1 MFQFL
6 KTMPLTAKLAA
17 IIVAVNLCGI
27 SAFATYTWM
36 YETKA
41 LIDGAKAN
49 WSKDAEQFA
58 SLAAGGVKWGKAN
71 AVREAYSLYRDDPS
85 LDLVQFAAFNAEPSA
100 VDTWTRDGISGLP
113 APADLA
119 KSLSAKP
126 EKTTID
132 DSGISAGVVTIIA
145 PLPLDKSGKATGYVV
160 TNWSVEKIAAE
171 VRQKVLISL
180 LTQFMITAMA
190 VVAFLLAMRSL
201 VGRPIRIIS
210 ERISALQKGDLAS
223 PVTYRENGDEIGFL
237 ARALEV
243 FRNEA
248 IAKVEREQAAAEQSA
263 SFDVER
269 ARNAS
274 LTEEANNAQRLVMN
288 ALANELEKL
297 AAGDF
302 SIHMADLGPE
312 FDKLRQD
319 FNRMVEAVAAALTE
333 IKTASVAVEG
343 GSSEIAFSADQLA
356 KRTEQQAAALEQ
368 TAAALDEVTTTVR
381 ASSQRAENAGKLV
394 EETKR
399 SAHVSATVVRD
410 AIGAMDRIQT
420 SSSQIGRIIGVIDEI
435 AFQTNLLALNAGVEA
450 ARAGEA
456 GKGFAV
462 VAQEV
467 RELAQRSANAA
478 KEIKNLINVSGQE
491 VAAGVGLVNETGD
504 ALLKIEEQI
513 NRISDSIASI
523 VQSYREQ
530 ATGLQE
536 INGAINQMDQATQ
549 QNAAMVEE
557 TNAACQELLTQG
569 RLLQDS
575 AGRFTVGTSAAS
587 PPKTAQPSI
596 RQSRPE
602 LRAPEPR
609 AFVQRHAGNAAVAA
623 APGAWEE
630 F

>member
-36 YETKA
+36 YETRA

-85 LDLVQFAAFNAEPSA
+85 LDLVQFAAFNAEPAA
-100 VDTWTRDGISGLP
+100 VDTWARDGVDGLP

-132 DSGISAGVVTIIA
+132 DGRISAGVVTIIA

-160 TNWSVEKIAAE
+160 TNWSVEKIASE

-180 LTQFMITAMA
+180 LTQSAITAMA

-201 VGRPIRIIS
+201 VGRPIRVIS
-210 ERISALQKGDLAS
+210 ERISALQKGDLVS

-243 FRNEA
+243 FRHEA

-263 SFDVER
+263 SLDAER
-269 ARNAS
+269 ARNAL
-274 LTEEANNAQRLVMN
+274 LTEDASNTQRLVMN
-288 ALANELEKL
+288 ALANALEGL

-302 SIHMADLGPE
+302 SIHLADVGPE

-319 FNRMVEAVAAALTE
+319 FNNMVDAVAAALTE
-333 IKTASVAVEG
+333 IKTASVAVET
-343 GSSEIAFSADQLA
+343 GSSELANSADQLA
-356 KRTEQQAAALEQ
+356 RRTEQQAAALEQ

-381 ASSQRAENAGKLV
+381 TSSQRAENAGQLV

-536 INGAINQMDQATQ
+536 INSAINQMDQTTQ

-557 TNAACQELLTQG
+557 TNAACHELLSQG

-575 AGRFTVGTSAAS
+575 AGRFVVGGSTASQPKPVQAA
-587 PPKTAQPSI
+587 
-596 RQSRPE
+596 RQAR
-602 LRAPEPR
+602 PEPR
-609 AFVQRHAGNAAVAA
+609 AFTQRHAGNAAVAA

>member
-36 YETKA
+36 YETRA

-85 LDLVQFAAFNAEPSA
+85 LDLVQFAAFNAEPAA
-100 VDTWTRDGISGLP
+100 VDTWARDGVSGLP

-119 KSLSAKP
+119 KSLTAKP

-132 DSGISAGVVTIIA
+132 DGRISAGVVTIIA
-145 PLPLDKSGKATGYVV
+145 PLPLDKSGKATGYIV
-160 TNWSVEKIAAE
+160 TNWSVEKIASE

-180 LTQFMITAMA
+180 LTQSAITAMA

-201 VGRPIRIIS
+201 VGRPIRVIS
-210 ERISALQKGDLAS
+210 ERISALQKGDLVS

-243 FRNEA
+243 FRHEA

-263 SFDVER
+263 SLDAER
-269 ARNAS
+269 ARNAL
-274 LTEEANNAQRLVMN
+274 LTEEASNTQRLVMN
-288 ALANELEKL
+288 ALANALEGL

-302 SIHMADLGPE
+302 SIHLADVGPE
-312 FDKLRQD
+312 FDKLRHD
-319 FNRMVEAVAAALTE
+319 FNNMVDAVAAALTE
-333 IKTASVAVEG
+333 IKTASVAVET
-343 GSSEIAFSADQLA
+343 GSSELATSADQLA
-356 KRTEQQAAALEQ
+356 RRTEQQAAALEQ

-381 ASSQRAENAGKLV
+381 TSSQRAENAGQLV

-491 VAAGVGLVNETGD
+491 VAAGVGLVNQTGD

-536 INGAINQMDQATQ
+536 INGAINQMDQTTQ

-557 TNAACQELLTQG
+557 TNAACHELLSQG
-569 RLLQDS
+569 RLLQGS
-575 AGRFTVGTSAAS
+575 AGRFIVGASTASQPKPVQAA
-587 PPKTAQPSI
+587 
-596 RQSRPE
+596 RQAR
-602 LRAPEPR
+602 PEPR
-609 AFVQRHAGNAAVAA
+609 AFAQRHAGNAAVAA

>member
-36 YETKA
+36 YETRA

-85 LDLVQFAAFNAEPSA
+85 LDLVQFAAFNAEPAA
-100 VDTWTRDGISGLP
+100 VDTWARDGVSGLP
-113 APADLA
+113 APTDLA

-132 DSGISAGVVTIIA
+132 DGRISAGVVTIIA

-160 TNWSVEKIAAE
+160 TNWSVEKIASE

-180 LTQFMITAMA
+180 LTQSAITAIA

-201 VGRPIRIIS
+201 VGRPIRILS

-243 FRNEA
+243 FRHEA

-263 SFDVER
+263 SLDAER
-269 ARNAS
+269 ARNV
-274 LTEEANNAQRLVMN
+274 LFTEEASNTQRLVMTS
-288 ALANELEKL
+288 LANALEKL

-302 SIHMADLGPE
+302 SIQLADLGPE

-319 FNRMVEAVAAALTE
+319 FNNMVDAVAAALTE
-333 IKTASVAVEG
+333 IKTASVAVET
-343 GSSEIAFSADQLA
+343 GSSELANSADQLA
-356 KRTEQQAAALEQ
+356 RRTEQQAAALEQ

-381 ASSQRAENAGKLV
+381 TSSQRAENAGQLV

-536 INGAINQMDQATQ
+536 INSAINQMDQTTQ

-557 TNAACQELLTQG
+557 TNAACHELLSQG

-575 AGRFTVGTSAAS
+575 AGRFVVGGSTASQPKPVQAA
-587 PPKTAQPSI
+587 
-596 RQSRPE
+596 RQAR
-602 LRAPEPR
+602 PEPR
-609 AFVQRHAGNAAVAA
+609 AVMQRHAGNAAVAA

>member
-36 YETKA
+36 YETRA

-85 LDLVQFAAFNAEPSA
+85 LDLVQFAAFNAEPAA
-100 VDTWTRDGISGLP
+100 VDTWARDGVSGLP

-132 DSGISAGVVTIIA
+132 DGRISAGVVTIIA
-145 PLPLDKSGKATGYVV
+145 PLPLDKSGKATGYIV
-160 TNWSVEKIAAE
+160 TNWSVEKIASE

-180 LTQFMITAMA
+180 LTQSAITAMA

-201 VGRPIRIIS
+201 VGRPIRVIS
-210 ERISALQKGDLAS
+210 ERISALQKGDLVS

-243 FRNEA
+243 FRHEA
-248 IAKVEREQAAAEQSA
+248 IAKVEREQATAEQSA
-263 SFDVER
+263 SLDAER
-269 ARNAS
+269 ARNAL
-274 LTEEANNAQRLVMN
+274 LTEEASNTQRLVMN
-288 ALANELEKL
+288 ALANALEGL

-302 SIHMADLGPE
+302 SIHLADVGPE

-319 FNRMVEAVAAALTE
+319 FNNMVDAVAAALTE
-333 IKTASVAVEG
+333 IKTASVAVET
-343 GSSEIAFSADQLA
+343 GSSELATSADQLA
-356 KRTEQQAAALEQ
+356 RRTEQQAAALEQ

-381 ASSQRAENAGKLV
+381 TSSQRAENAGQLV

-536 INGAINQMDQATQ
+536 INSAINQMDQTTQ

-557 TNAACQELLTQG
+557 TNAACHELLSQG

-575 AGRFTVGTSAAS
+575 AGRFVVGAS
-587 PPKTAQPSI
+587 TASQPKPVQAT
-596 RQSRPE
+596 RQAR
-602 LRAPEPR
+602 PEPR
-609 AFVQRHAGNAAVAA
+609 AFAQRHAGSAAVAA

>member
-27 SAFATYTWM
+27 SALATYTWM
-36 YETKA
+36 YETRA

-49 WSKDAEQFA
+49 WSKDVEQFA

-85 LDLVQFAAFNAEPSA
+85 LDLVQFAAFNAEPTA
-100 VDTWTRDGISGLP
+100 VDSWSRDGMAGLTT
-113 APADLA
+113 PADLA
-119 KSLSAKP
+119 KRLSAKP
-126 EKTTID
+126 DKTTVD
-132 DSGISAGVVTIIA
+132 DGGISPGLVTIIA
-145 PLPLDKSGKATGYVV
+145 PLPVDKSGKATGYIV
-160 TNWSVEKIAAE
+160 TNWSVEKIASE
-171 VRQKVLISL
+171 VRQKVLVSL
-180 LTQFMITAMA
+180 LTQSVITALA
-190 VVAFLLAMRSL
+190 VIAFLLAMRSL
-201 VGRPIRIIS
+201 VGRPLRILS
-210 ERISALQKGDLAS
+210 ERIGALQKGDLTS
-223 PVTYRENGDEIGFL
+223 PVTYKENGDEIGFL

-243 FRNEA
+243 FRHEA

-263 SFDVER
+263 AFDAER
-269 ARNAS
+269 AHNAL
-274 LTEEANNAQRLVMN
+274 LTEEANSRQRQVMIS
-288 ALANELEKL
+288 LANSLEKL

-302 SIHMADLGPE
+302 SIQLADLGPE

-319 FNRMVEAVAAALTE
+319 FNNMVQAVAAALTE
-333 IKTASVAVEG
+333 IKIASVAVEG
-343 GSSEIAFSADQLA
+343 GSSELASSADELA

-368 TAAALDEVTTTVR
+368 TAAALDEVTTTVKS
-381 ASSQRAENAGKLV
+381 SSQRAEKTGELV

-399 SAHVSATVVRD
+399 SAQVSATVVRD

-478 KEIKNLINVSGQE
+478 KEIKHLINVSGQE

-530 ATGLQE
+530 ATGLHE
-536 INGAINQMDQATQ
+536 INGAINQMDHATQ

-557 TNAACQELLTQG
+557 TNAACQELLSQG
-569 RLLQDS
+569 RQLQDS
-575 AGRFTVGTSAAS
+575 AGRFVVAAS
-587 PPKTAQPSI
+587 SASQVKPAAHST
-596 RQSRPE
+596 RHSRS
-602 LRAPEPR
+602 EPR
-609 AFVQRHAGNAAVAA
+609 AVAPRHAGNAAVAA
-623 APGAWEE
+623 SPGAWEE

>member
-36 YETKA
+36 YETRA

-85 LDLVQFAAFNAEPSA
+85 LDLVQFAAFNAEPAA
-100 VDTWTRDGISGLP
+100 VDTWARDGVSGLP

-132 DSGISAGVVTIIA
+132 DGRISAGVVTIIA
-145 PLPLDKSGKATGYVV
+145 PLPLDKSGKATGYIV
-160 TNWSVEKIAAE
+160 TNWSVEKIASE

-180 LTQFMITAMA
+180 LTQSAITAMA

-201 VGRPIRIIS
+201 VGRPIRVIS
-210 ERISALQKGDLAS
+210 ERISALQKGDLVS

-243 FRNEA
+243 FRHEA

-263 SFDVER
+263 SLDAER
-269 ARNAS
+269 ARNAL
-274 LTEEANNAQRLVMN
+274 LTEEASNTQRLVMN
-288 ALANELEKL
+288 ALANALEGL

-302 SIHMADLGPE
+302 SIHLADVGPE

-319 FNRMVEAVAAALTE
+319 FNNMVDAVAAALTE
-333 IKTASVAVEG
+333 IKTASVAVET
-343 GSSEIAFSADQLA
+343 GSSELATSADQLA
-356 KRTEQQAAALEQ
+356 RRTEQQAAALEQ

-381 ASSQRAENAGKLV
+381 TSSQRAENAGQLV

-536 INGAINQMDQATQ
+536 INSAINQMDQTTQ

-557 TNAACQELLTQG
+557 TNAACHELLSQG

-575 AGRFTVGTSAAS
+575 AGRFVVGASTASQPKPVQAA
-587 PPKTAQPSI
+587 
-596 RQSRPE
+596 RQAR
-602 LRAPEPR
+602 PEPR
-609 AFVQRHAGNAAVAA
+609 AFAQRHAGNAAVAA

>member
-27 SAFATYTWM
+27 SAFAAYTWM
-36 YETKA
+36 YETRA
-41 LIDGAKAN
+41 LVDGAKAN
-49 WSKDAEQFA
+49 WAKDAEQFA

-85 LDLVQFAAFNAEPSA
+85 LDLVQFAAFNADLAA

-113 APADLA
+113 SADDL
-119 KSLSAKP
+119 KKRLGAKP

-132 DSGISAGVVTIIA
+132 DGVSTGVVTIIA
-145 PLPLDKSGKATGYVV
+145 PLPLDKSGKATGYVL
-160 TNWSVEKIAAE
+160 TNWSVEKIASE
-171 VRQKVLISL
+171 VRQKVVISL
-180 LTQFMITAMA
+180 LTQSAITALA

-201 VGRPIRIIS
+201 VGRPLRILS
-210 ERISALQKGDLAS
+210 GRISALQKGDLAS

-243 FRNEA
+243 FREEA
-248 IAKVEREQAAAEQSA
+248 IAKIEREQAAAEQSA
-263 SFDVER
+263 SLDAER

-274 LTEEANNAQRLVMN
+274 LTEEASNTQRLVMN
-288 ALANELEKL
+288 TLANALERL

-302 SIHMADLGPE
+302 SISLADLGPE

-333 IKTASVAVEG
+333 IKTASVAVES
-343 GSSEIAFSADQLA
+343 GSSELASSADQLA
-356 KRTEQQAAALEQ
+356 RRTEQQAAALEQ

-381 ASSQRAENAGKLV
+381 TSSQRAENAGQLV

-467 RELAQRSANAA
+467 RELAQRSATAA

-491 VAAGVGLVNETGD
+491 VAAGVGLVNQTGD
-504 ALLKIEEQI
+504 ALLKIEEQV

-569 RLLQDS
+569 RLLQNS
-575 AGRFTVGTSAAS
+575 AAGFTVGASAAS
-587 PPKTAQPSI
+587 EPKPAQPV
-596 RQSRPE
+596 RQ
-602 LRAPEPR
+602 PR
-609 AFVQRHAGNAAVAA
+609 QEQRVVAQRHAASAAVAA
-623 APGAWEE
+623 SPGAWEE

>member
-1 MFQFL
+1 MFHFL

-36 YETKA
+36 YETRA

-85 LDLVQFAAFNAEPSA
+85 LDLVQFAAFNSEPAA
-100 VDTWTRDGISGLP
+100 VDTWTRDGINGLP
-113 APADLA
+113 APADLV
-119 KSLSAKP
+119 KSLGAKP

-145 PLPLDKSGKATGYVV
+145 PLPLDKSGKATGYIV

-171 VRQKVLISL
+171 VRQKVLVSL
-180 LTQFMITAMA
+180 FTQSLITALA

-201 VGRPIRIIS
+201 VGRPIRILS
-210 ERISALQKGDLAS
+210 ERISALQKGDLVS
-223 PVTYRENGDEIGFL
+223 PVTYKENGDEIGFL

-243 FRNEA
+243 FRHEA
-248 IAKVEREQAAAEQSA
+248 ISKVEREQAAAEQSA
-263 SFDVER
+263 SLDAER
-269 ARNAS
+269 ARNT
-274 LTEEANNAQRLVMN
+274 LFTEEASKTQRLVMT
-288 ALANELEKL
+288 ALATSLEKL

-302 SIHMADLGPE
+302 SIHLADLGPE
-312 FDKLRQD
+312 FDKLRRD
-319 FNRMVEAVAAALTE
+319 FNNMVEAVAAALTE
-333 IKTASVAVEG
+333 IKMASVAVEG
-343 GSSEIAFSADQLA
+343 GSSELASSADQLA
-356 KRTEQQAAALEQ
+356 RRTEQQAAALEQ

-381 ASSQRAENAGKLV
+381 TSSQRAENAGKLV

-557 TNAACQELLTQG
+557 TNAACQELLQQG

-575 AGRFTVGTSAAS
+575 AGRFVVGASAAS
-587 PPKTAQPSI
+587 QPRPVQVA

-602 LRAPEPR
+602 PRAP
-609 AFVQRHAGNAAVAA
+609 VQRHAGNAAIAA

>member
-36 YETKA
+36 YETRA

-85 LDLVQFAAFNAEPSA
+85 LDLVQFAAFNAEPAA
-100 VDTWTRDGISGLP
+100 VDTWARDGVSGLP

-132 DSGISAGVVTIIA
+132 DGRISAGVVTIIA
-145 PLPLDKSGKATGYVV
+145 PLPLDKSGKATGYIV
-160 TNWSVEKIAAE
+160 TNWSVEKIASE

-180 LTQFMITAMA
+180 LTQSAITAMA

-201 VGRPIRIIS
+201 VGRPIRVIS
-210 ERISALQKGDLAS
+210 ERISALQKGDLVS

-243 FRNEA
+243 FRHEA

-263 SFDVER
+263 SLDAER
-269 ARNAS
+269 ARNAL
-274 LTEEANNAQRLVMN
+274 LTEEASNTQRLVMN
-288 ALANELEKL
+288 ALANALEGL

-302 SIHMADLGPE
+302 SIHLADVGPE

-319 FNRMVEAVAAALTE
+319 FNNMVDAVAAALTE
-333 IKTASVAVEG
+333 IKTASVAVET
-343 GSSEIAFSADQLA
+343 GSSELATSADQLA
-356 KRTEQQAAALEQ
+356 RRTEQQAAALEE

-381 ASSQRAENAGKLV
+381 TSSQRAENAGQLV

-491 VAAGVGLVNETGD
+491 VAAGVGLVNQTGD

-536 INGAINQMDQATQ
+536 INSAINQMDQTTQ

-557 TNAACQELLTQG
+557 TNAACHELLSQG

-575 AGRFTVGTSAAS
+575 AGRFVVGASTASQPKPVQAA
-587 PPKTAQPSI
+587 
-596 RQSRPE
+596 RQAR
-602 LRAPEPR
+602 PEPR
-609 AFVQRHAGNAAVAA
+609 AFAQRHAGNAAVAA

>member
-36 YETKA
+36 YETRA

-85 LDLVQFAAFNAEPSA
+85 LDLVQFAAFNAEPAA
-100 VDTWTRDGISGLP
+100 VDTWARDGVSGLP

-119 KSLSAKP
+119 KSLTAKP

-132 DSGISAGVVTIIA
+132 DGRISAGVVTIIA
-145 PLPLDKSGKATGYVV
+145 PLPLDKSGKATGYIV
-160 TNWSVEKIAAE
+160 TNWSVEKIASE

-180 LTQFMITAMA
+180 LTQSAITAMA

-201 VGRPIRIIS
+201 VGRPIRVIS
-210 ERISALQKGDLAS
+210 ERISALQKGDLVS

-243 FRNEA
+243 FRHEA

-263 SFDVER
+263 SLDAER
-269 ARNAS
+269 ARNAL
-274 LTEEANNAQRLVMN
+274 LTEEASNTQRLVMN
-288 ALANELEKL
+288 ALANALEGL

-302 SIHMADLGPE
+302 SIHLADVGPE

-319 FNRMVEAVAAALTE
+319 FNNMVDAVAAALTE
-333 IKTASVAVEG
+333 IKTASVAVET
-343 GSSEIAFSADQLA
+343 GSSELATSADQLA
-356 KRTEQQAAALEQ
+356 RRTEQQAAALEQ

-381 ASSQRAENAGKLV
+381 TSSQRAENAGQLV

-536 INGAINQMDQATQ
+536 INSAINQMDQTTQ

-557 TNAACQELLTQG
+557 TNAACHELLSQG

-575 AGRFTVGTSAAS
+575 AGRFVVGASTASQPKPVQAA
-587 PPKTAQPSI
+587 
-596 RQSRPE
+596 RQAR
-602 LRAPEPR
+602 PEPR
-609 AFVQRHAGNAAVAA
+609 AFAQRHAGNAAVAA

>member
-36 YETKA
+36 YETRA

-71 AVREAYSLYRDDPS
+71 AIRDAYSLYRDDPS
-85 LDLVQFAAFNAEPSA
+85 LDLVQFSAFNAELTA
-100 VDTWTRDGISGLP
+100 VDAWTRDGVDGLP
-113 APADLA
+113 ASADLA
-119 KSLSAKP
+119 KRLSAKP
-126 EKTTID
+126 EKTAID
-132 DSGISAGVVTIIA
+132 DSGISAGVVTIIS
-145 PLPLDKSGKATGYVV
+145 PLPVDKSGKATGYVV
-160 TNWSVEKIAAE
+160 TNWSVEKIASE
-171 VRQKVLISL
+171 VRQKVLISV
-180 LTQFMITAMA
+180 LTQSVITAIA
-190 VVAFLLAMRSL
+190 IVAFLLAMRSL
-201 VGRPIRIIS
+201 VGRPIRVIS
-210 ERISALQKGDLAS
+210 ERIRALQEGDLAS

-263 SFDVER
+263 SLDLER
-269 ARNAS
+269 ARNAL
-274 LTEEANNAQRLVMN
+274 LTEEASNTQRLVMTV
-288 ALANELEKL
+288 LANALEKL

-302 SIHMADLGPE
+302 SIDLPDLGPE
-312 FDKLRQD
+312 FEKLRQD
-319 FNRMVEAVAAALTE
+319 FNNMVQAVAAALTE
-333 IKTASVAVEG
+333 IKTASVAVES
-343 GSSEIAFSADQLA
+343 GSSELASSADQLA

-381 ASSQRAENAGKLV
+381 ASSQRAETAGKQV

-399 SAHVSATVVRD
+399 SAHVSASVVRD

-504 ALLKIEEQI
+504 ALLKIEAQI

-575 AGRFTVGTSAAS
+575 AGRFTVGAAAAS
-587 PPKTAQPSI
+587 RFGPVQSVDRQP
-596 RQSRPE
+596 R
-602 LRAPEPR
+602 PEPR
-609 AFVQRHAGNAAVAA
+609 VLAKRYAGSAAVAA
-623 APGAWEE
+623 SPGAWEE

>member
-36 YETKA
+36 YETRA

-71 AVREAYSLYRDDPS
+71 AVREAYSLYREDPS
-85 LDLVQFAAFNAEPSA
+85 LDLVQFAAFNAEPAA
-100 VDTWTRDGISGLP
+100 VDTWTRDGINGLP

-119 KSLSAKP
+119 SRLSAKP

-132 DSGISAGVVTIIA
+132 DGGISAGVVTIIA
-145 PLPLDKSGKATGYVV
+145 PLPLDKSGKAAGYIV

-180 LTQFMITAMA
+180 LTQSAITALA
-190 VVAFLLAMRSL
+190 VIAFLLAMRSL
-201 VGRPIRIIS
+201 VGRPIRILS

-223 PVTYRENGDEIGFL
+223 PVTYKENGDEIGFL

-243 FRNEA
+243 FRHEA
-248 IAKVEREQAAAEQSA
+248 IAKVEREQAAAEQTA
-263 SFDVER
+263 SLDAER
-269 ARNAS
+269 ARNA
-274 LTEEANNAQRLVMN
+274 LFTEEASNTQRLVMT
-288 ALANELEKL
+288 ALANSLEKL

-302 SIHMADLGPE
+302 SIHLADLGPE

-319 FNRMVEAVAAALTE
+319 FNNMVEAVAAALTE
-333 IKTASVAVEG
+333 IKMASVAVEG
-343 GSSEIAFSADQLA
+343 GSSELASSADQLA

-381 ASSQRAENAGKLV
+381 TSSQRAENAGKLV

-399 SAHVSATVVRD
+399 SAHISATVVRD

-557 TNAACQELLTQG
+557 TNAACQELLQQG

-575 AGRFTVGTSAAS
+575 AGRFVVGASAAS
-587 PPKTAQPSI
+587 QPRPVQVA

-602 LRAPEPR
+602 PRAP
-609 AFVQRHAGNAAVAA
+609 VQRHAGNAAIAA

>member
-1 MFQFL
+1 MFHFL

-36 YETKA
+36 YETRA

-71 AVREAYSLYRDDPS
+71 AVREAYSLYRDDPT
-85 LDLVQFAAFNAEPSA
+85 LDLVQFAAFNAEPAA
-100 VDTWTRDGISGLP
+100 VDTWARDGVGGLP

-119 KSLSAKP
+119 KSLTAKP

-132 DSGISAGVVTIIA
+132 DGRISAGVVTIIA

-160 TNWSVEKIAAE
+160 TNWSVEKIASE

-180 LTQFMITAMA
+180 LTQSAITAMA

-201 VGRPIRIIS
+201 VGRPIRVIS
-210 ERISALQKGDLAS
+210 ERISALQKGDLVS

-243 FRNEA
+243 FRHEA

-263 SFDVER
+263 SLDAER
-269 ARNAS
+269 ARNAL
-274 LTEEANNAQRLVMN
+274 LTEEASNTQRLVMN
-288 ALANELEKL
+288 ALANALEGL

-302 SIHMADLGPE
+302 SIHLADVGPE

-319 FNRMVEAVAAALTE
+319 FNNMVDAVAAALTE
-333 IKTASVAVEG
+333 IKTASVAVET
-343 GSSEIAFSADQLA
+343 GSSELATSADQLA
-356 KRTEQQAAALEQ
+356 RRTEQQAAALEQ

-381 ASSQRAENAGKLV
+381 TSSQRAENAGQLV

-536 INGAINQMDQATQ
+536 INSAINQMDQTTQ

-557 TNAACQELLTQG
+557 TNAACHELLSQG

-575 AGRFTVGTSAAS
+575 AGRFVVGASAAS
-587 PPKTAQPSI
+587 QPRPVQAA
-596 RQSRPE
+596 RQSRPQ
-602 LRAPEPR
+602 PR
-609 AFVQRHAGNAAVAA
+609 AFAQSHAGNAAVAT

>member
-36 YETKA
+36 YETRA

-85 LDLVQFAAFNAEPSA
+85 LDLVQFAAFNAEPAA
-100 VDTWTRDGISGLP
+100 VDIWARDGVSGLP
-113 APADLA
+113 APTDLA

-132 DSGISAGVVTIIA
+132 DGRISAGVVTIIA

-160 TNWSVEKIAAE
+160 TNWSVEKIASE

-180 LTQFMITAMA
+180 LTQSAITAIA

-201 VGRPIRIIS
+201 VGRPIRILS

-243 FRNEA
+243 FRHEA

-263 SFDVER
+263 SLDAER
-269 ARNAS
+269 ARNV
-274 LTEEANNAQRLVMN
+274 LFTEEASNTQRLVMTS
-288 ALANELEKL
+288 LANALEKL

-302 SIHMADLGPE
+302 SIQLADLGPE

-319 FNRMVEAVAAALTE
+319 FNNMVDAVAAALTE
-333 IKTASVAVEG
+333 IKTASVAVET
-343 GSSEIAFSADQLA
+343 GSSELATSADQLA
-356 KRTEQQAAALEQ
+356 RRTEQQAAALEQ

-381 ASSQRAENAGKLV
+381 TSSQRAENARQLV

-536 INGAINQMDQATQ
+536 INSAINQMDQTTQ

-557 TNAACQELLTQG
+557 TNAACHELLSQG

-575 AGRFTVGTSAAS
+575 AGRFVVGASTASEPKPIQAA
-587 PPKTAQPSI
+587 
-596 RQSRPE
+596 RQARPDT
-602 LRAPEPR
+602 R
-609 AFVQRHAGNAAVAA
+609 AFTQRHAGNAAVAA

>member
-36 YETKA
+36 YETRA

-85 LDLVQFAAFNAEPSA
+85 LDLVQFAAFNAEPAA
-100 VDTWTRDGISGLP
+100 VDTWARDGVSGLP
-113 APADLA
+113 APADLV
-119 KSLSAKP
+119 KSLGAKP

-132 DSGISAGVVTIIA
+132 DGRISAGVVTIIA
-145 PLPLDKSGKATGYVV
+145 PLPLDKSGKATGYIV
-160 TNWSVEKIAAE
+160 TNWSVEKIASE
-171 VRQKVLISL
+171 VRKKVLISL
-180 LTQFMITAMA
+180 LTQSAITAMA

-201 VGRPIRIIS
+201 VGRPIRVIS
-210 ERISALQKGDLAS
+210 ERISALQKGDLVS

-243 FRNEA
+243 FRHEA

-263 SFDVER
+263 SLDAER
-269 ARNAS
+269 ARNAL
-274 LTEEANNAQRLVMN
+274 LTEEASNTQRLVMN
-288 ALANELEKL
+288 ALANALEEL

-302 SIHMADLGPE
+302 SIHLADVGPE

-319 FNRMVEAVAAALTE
+319 FNNMVNAVAAALTE
-333 IKTASVAVEG
+333 IKTASVAVET
-343 GSSEIAFSADQLA
+343 GSSELATSADQLA
-356 KRTEQQAAALEQ
+356 RRTEQQAAALEQ

-381 ASSQRAENAGKLV
+381 TSSQRAENAGQLV

-491 VAAGVGLVNETGD
+491 VAAGVGLVNQTGD

-536 INGAINQMDQATQ
+536 INSAINQMDQTTQ

-557 TNAACQELLTQG
+557 TNAACHELLSQG

-575 AGRFTVGTSAAS
+575 AGRFIVGASAAS
-587 PPKTAQPSI
+587 QPKAVQPT

-602 LRAPEPR
+602 PR
-609 AFVQRHAGNAAVAA
+609 AFAQRHAGNAAVAA

>member
-36 YETKA
+36 YETRA

-85 LDLVQFAAFNAEPSA
+85 LDLVQFAAFNAEPAA
-100 VDTWTRDGISGLP
+100 VDTWARDGVSGLP

-132 DSGISAGVVTIIA
+132 DGRISAGVVTIIA
-145 PLPLDKSGKATGYVV
+145 PLPLDKSGKATGYIV
-160 TNWSVEKIAAE
+160 TNWSVEKIASE

-180 LTQFMITAMA
+180 LTQSAITAMA

-201 VGRPIRIIS
+201 VGRPIRVIS
-210 ERISALQKGDLAS
+210 ERISALQKGDLVS

-243 FRNEA
+243 FRHEA

-263 SFDVER
+263 SLDAER
-269 ARNAS
+269 ARNAL
-274 LTEEANNAQRLVMN
+274 LTEEASNTQRLVMN
-288 ALANELEKL
+288 ALANALEGL

-302 SIHMADLGPE
+302 SIHLADVGPE

-319 FNRMVEAVAAALTE
+319 FNNMVDAVAAALTE
-333 IKTASVAVEG
+333 IKTASVAVET
-343 GSSEIAFSADQLA
+343 GSSELATSADQLA
-356 KRTEQQAAALEQ
+356 RRTEQQAAALEQ

-381 ASSQRAENAGKLV
+381 TSSQRAENAGQLV

-523 VQSYREQ
+523 VQSYLEQ

-536 INGAINQMDQATQ
+536 INSAINQMDQTTQ

-557 TNAACQELLTQG
+557 TNAACHELLSQG

-575 AGRFTVGTSAAS
+575 AGRFVVGASTASQPKPVQAA
-587 PPKTAQPSI
+587 
-596 RQSRPE
+596 RQAR
-602 LRAPEPR
+602 PEPR
-609 AFVQRHAGNAAVAA
+609 AFAQRHAGSAAVAA

>member
-36 YETKA
+36 YETRA

-85 LDLVQFAAFNAEPSA
+85 LDLVQFAAFNAEPAA
-100 VDTWTRDGISGLP
+100 VDTWERDGVSGLP

-126 EKTTID
+126 EKTAID
-132 DSGISAGVVTIIA
+132 DGRISAGVVTIIA
-145 PLPLDKSGKATGYVV
+145 PLPLDKSGKATGYIV
-160 TNWSVEKIAAE
+160 TNWSVEKIASE

-180 LTQFMITAMA
+180 LTQSAITAMA

-201 VGRPIRIIS
+201 VGRPIRVIS
-210 ERISALQKGDLAS
+210 ERISALQKGDLVS

-243 FRNEA
+243 FRHEA

-263 SFDVER
+263 SLDAER
-269 ARNAS
+269 ARNAL
-274 LTEEANNAQRLVMN
+274 LTEEASNTQRLVMN
-288 ALANELEKL
+288 ALAKALEGL

-302 SIHMADLGPE
+302 SIHLADVGPE

-319 FNRMVEAVAAALTE
+319 FNNMVDAVAAALTE
-333 IKTASVAVEG
+333 IKTASVAVET
-343 GSSEIAFSADQLA
+343 GSSELAISADQLA
-356 KRTEQQAAALEQ
+356 RRTEQQAAALEQ

-381 ASSQRAENAGKLV
+381 TSSQRAENAGQLV

-536 INGAINQMDQATQ
+536 INSAINQMDQTTQ

-557 TNAACQELLTQG
+557 TNAACHELLSQG

-575 AGRFTVGTSAAS
+575 AGRFVVGASTASQPKPVQAA
-587 PPKTAQPSI
+587 
-596 RQSRPE
+596 RQAR
-602 LRAPEPR
+602 PEPR
-609 AFVQRHAGNAAVAA
+609 AFTPRHAGNAAVAA

>member
-1 MFQFL
+1 MFQLL

-36 YETKA
+36 YETRA

-85 LDLVQFAAFNAEPSA
+85 LDLVQFAAFNAEPAA
-100 VDTWTRDGISGLP
+100 VDAWTRDGIDGLP

-119 KSLSAKP
+119 KRLSTKP

-160 TNWSVEKIAAE
+160 TNWSIEKIAAE
-171 VRQKVLISL
+171 VKQKVLISL
-180 LTQFMITAMA
+180 LTQFAITAMA

-201 VGRPIRIIS
+201 VGRPLRILS

-263 SFDVER
+263 SFDAER
-269 ARNAS
+269 ARNTL
-274 LTEEANNAQRLVMN
+274 LTEEASNAQRLVMT

-302 SIHMADLGPE
+302 SIQLADLGPE

-319 FNRMVEAVAAALTE
+319 FNNMVHAVAAALTE

-343 GSSEIAFSADQLA
+343 GSSELASSADQLA
-356 KRTEQQAAALEQ
+356 RRTEQQAAALEQ

-381 ASSQRAENAGKLV
+381 TSSQRAEDTGKLV

-523 VQSYREQ
+523 VHSYREQ

-557 TNAACQELLTQG
+557 TNAACQELRTQG

-575 AGRFTVGTSAAS
+575 AGRFTVAVSAAS
-587 PPKTAQPSI
+587 QPRSAQPSI
-596 RQSRPE
+596 RQPRPE
-602 LRAPEPR
+602 QRN
-609 AFVQRHAGNAAVAA
+609 FSQRHAGNAAVAA

>member
-17 IIVAVNLCGI
+17 IIVTVNLCGI

-171 VRQKVLISL
+171 VKQKVLISL
-180 LTQFMITAMA
+180 LTQFVITALA

-201 VGRPIRIIS
+201 VGRPLRVLS

-263 SFDVER
+263 SFDAER

-274 LTEEANNAQRLVMN
+274 LTEEASNAQRLVMT

-302 SIHMADLGPE
+302 STHLVDLGPE

-333 IKTASVAVEG
+333 IKIASVAVEG
-343 GSSEIAFSADQLA
+343 GSSELASSADQLA

-381 ASSQRAENAGKLV
+381 TSSQRAESAGKLV

-478 KEIKNLINVSGQE
+478 KEIKNLISVSGQE

-523 VQSYREQ
+523 VHSYREQ

-557 TNAACQELLTQG
+557 TNAACQELRTQG

-575 AGRFTVGTSAAS
+575 AGRFTVAASAAGQ
-587 PPKTAQPSI
+587 PKAAQPV

-602 LRAPEPR
+602 QRV
-609 AFVQRHAGNAAVAA
+609 FSQRHAGNTAIAAS
-623 APGAWEE
+623 PDAWEE

>member
-36 YETKA
+36 YETRA

-85 LDLVQFAAFNAEPSA
+85 LDLVQFAAFNAEPAA
-100 VDTWTRDGISGLP
+100 VDTWARDGVSGLP

-132 DSGISAGVVTIIA
+132 DGRISAGVVTIIA
-145 PLPLDKSGKATGYVV
+145 PLPLDKSGKATGYIV
-160 TNWSVEKIAAE
+160 TNWSVEKIASE

-180 LTQFMITAMA
+180 LTQSAITAMA

-201 VGRPIRIIS
+201 VGRPIRVIS
-210 ERISALQKGDLAS
+210 ERISALQKGDLVS

-243 FRNEA
+243 FRHEA

-263 SFDVER
+263 SLDAER
-269 ARNAS
+269 ARNAL
-274 LTEEANNAQRLVMN
+274 LTEEASNTQRLVMN
-288 ALANELEKL
+288 ALANALEGL

-302 SIHMADLGPE
+302 SIHLADVGPK

-319 FNRMVEAVAAALTE
+319 FNNMVDAVAAALTE
-333 IKTASVAVEG
+333 IKTASVAVET
-343 GSSEIAFSADQLA
+343 GSSELATSADQLA
-356 KRTEQQAAALEQ
+356 RRTEQQAAALEQ

-381 ASSQRAENAGKLV
+381 TSSQRAENAGQLV

-523 VQSYREQ
+523 VQSYLEQ

-536 INGAINQMDQATQ
+536 INSAINQMDQTTQ

-557 TNAACQELLTQG
+557 TNAACHELLSQG

-575 AGRFTVGTSAAS
+575 AGRFVVGASTASQPKPVQAA
-587 PPKTAQPSI
+587 
-596 RQSRPE
+596 RQAR
-602 LRAPEPR
+602 PEPR
-609 AFVQRHAGNAAVAA
+609 AFAQRHAGSAAVAA

>member
-27 SAFATYTWM
+27 SAFATYTWL
-36 YETKA
+36 YETRA

-71 AVREAYSLYRDDPS
+71 AVRDAYSLYRDDPS
-85 LDLVQFAAFNAEPSA
+85 LDLVQFSAFNAELTA
-100 VDTWTRDGISGLP
+100 VDTWTRDGVNGLP
-113 APADLA
+113 ASADLA
-119 KSLSAKP
+119 KRLSAKP

-132 DSGISAGVVTIIA
+132 DSEISAGVVTITA

-160 TNWSVEKIAAE
+160 TNWSVEKIASE
-171 VRQKVLISL
+171 VRQKVFISV
-180 LTQFMITAMA
+180 LTQSLITAIA
-190 VVAFLLAMRSL
+190 IVAFLLAMRSL
-201 VGRPIRIIS
+201 VGRPIRILS

-263 SFDVER
+263 SLDSER
-269 ARNAS
+269 ARNAL
-274 LTEEANNAQRLVMN
+274 LTEEASKTQRLVMT
-288 ALANELEKL
+288 ALANALEKL

-302 SIHMADLGPE
+302 SINLADLGPE

-319 FNRMVEAVAAALTE
+319 FNNMVQAVAAALTE
-333 IKTASVAVEG
+333 IKTASVAVES
-343 GSSEIAFSADQLA
+343 GSSELASSADQLA

-381 ASSQRAENAGKLV
+381 TSSQRAETAGKQV

-478 KEIKNLINVSGQE
+478 KEIKNLITVSGQE

-575 AGRFTVGTSAAS
+575 AGRFTVSAAAAS
-587 PPKTAQPSI
+587 LYAPVQPVP
-596 RQSRPE
+596 RQPR
-602 LRAPEPR
+602 PEPR
-609 AFVQRHAGNAAVAA
+609 VSGKRHVGSAAVAA
-623 APGAWEE
+623 SPGAWEE

>member
-36 YETKA
+36 YETRA

-85 LDLVQFAAFNAEPSA
+85 LDLVQFAAFNAEPAA
-100 VDTWTRDGISGLP
+100 VDTWARDGVSGLP

-132 DSGISAGVVTIIA
+132 DGRISAGVVTIIA
-145 PLPLDKSGKATGYVV
+145 PLPLDKSGKATGYIV
-160 TNWSVEKIAAE
+160 TNWSVEKIASE

-180 LTQFMITAMA
+180 LTQSAITAMA

-201 VGRPIRIIS
+201 VGRPIRVIS
-210 ERISALQKGDLAS
+210 ERISALQKGDLVS

-243 FRNEA
+243 FRHEA

-263 SFDVER
+263 SLDAER
-269 ARNAS
+269 ARNAL
-274 LTEEANNAQRLVMN
+274 LTEEASNTQRLVMN
-288 ALANELEKL
+288 ALANALEGL

-302 SIHMADLGPE
+302 SIHLADVGPE

-319 FNRMVEAVAAALTE
+319 FNNMVDAVAAALTE
-333 IKTASVAVEG
+333 IKTASVAVET
-343 GSSEIAFSADQLA
+343 GSSELATSADQLA
-356 KRTEQQAAALEQ
+356 RRTEQQAAALEE

-381 ASSQRAENAGKLV
+381 TSSQRAENAGQLV

-491 VAAGVGLVNETGD
+491 VAAGVGLVNQTGD

-536 INGAINQMDQATQ
+536 INSAINQMDQTTQ

-557 TNAACQELLTQG
+557 TNAACHELLSQG

-575 AGRFTVGTSAAS
+575 AGRFVVGASTASQPKPVQAA
-587 PPKTAQPSI
+587 
-596 RQSRPE
+596 RQAR
-602 LRAPEPR
+602 PEPR
-609 AFVQRHAGNAAVAA
+609 AFAQRHAGNAAVAA
-623 APGAWEE
+623 TPGAWEE

>member
-36 YETKA
+36 YETRA

-85 LDLVQFAAFNAEPSA
+85 LDLVQFAAFNAEPAA
-100 VDTWTRDGISGLP
+100 VDTWARDGVDGLP
-113 APADLA
+113 TPADLA

-132 DSGISAGVVTIIA
+132 DGRISAGVVTIIA
-145 PLPLDKSGKATGYVV
+145 PLPLDKSGKATGYIV
-160 TNWSVEKIAAE
+160 TNWSVEKIASE

-180 LTQFMITAMA
+180 LTQSAITAMA

-201 VGRPIRIIS
+201 VGRPIRVIS
-210 ERISALQKGDLAS
+210 ERISALQKGDLVS

-243 FRNEA
+243 FRHEA

-263 SFDVER
+263 SLDAER
-269 ARNAS
+269 ARNAL
-274 LTEEANNAQRLVMN
+274 LTEEASNTQRLVMN
-288 ALANELEKL
+288 ALANALEGL

-302 SIHMADLGPE
+302 SIHLADVGPE

-319 FNRMVEAVAAALTE
+319 FNNMVDAVAAALTE
-333 IKTASVAVEG
+333 IKTASVAVET
-343 GSSEIAFSADQLA
+343 GSSELANSADQLA
-356 KRTEQQAAALEQ
+356 RRTEQQAAALEQ

-381 ASSQRAENAGKLV
+381 TSSQRAENAGQLV

-536 INGAINQMDQATQ
+536 INSAINQMDQTTQ

-557 TNAACQELLTQG
+557 TNAACHELLSQG

-575 AGRFTVGTSAAS
+575 AGRFVVGGSTASQPKPVQAA
-587 PPKTAQPSI
+587 
-596 RQSRPE
+596 RQAR
-602 LRAPEPR
+602 PEPR
-609 AFVQRHAGNAAVAA
+609 AVMQRHAGNAAVAA

>member
-1 MFQFL
+1 MFHFL

-36 YETKA
+36 YETRA

-71 AVREAYSLYRDDPS
+71 AVREAYSLYRDDPT
-85 LDLVQFAAFNAEPSA
+85 LDLVQFAAFNAEPAA
-100 VDTWTRDGISGLP
+100 VDTWARDGVGGLP

-119 KSLSAKP
+119 KSLTAKP

-132 DSGISAGVVTIIA
+132 DGRISAGVVTIIA

-160 TNWSVEKIAAE
+160 TNWSVEKIASE

-180 LTQFMITAMA
+180 LTQSAITAMA

-201 VGRPIRIIS
+201 VGRPIRVIS
-210 ERISALQKGDLAS
+210 ERISALQKGDLVS

-243 FRNEA
+243 FRHEA

-263 SFDVER
+263 SLDAER
-269 ARNAS
+269 ARNAL
-274 LTEEANNAQRLVMN
+274 LTEEASNTQRLVMN
-288 ALANELEKL
+288 ALANALEGL

-302 SIHMADLGPE
+302 SIHLADVGPE

-319 FNRMVEAVAAALTE
+319 FNNMVDAVAAALTE
-333 IKTASVAVEG
+333 IKTASVAVET
-343 GSSEIAFSADQLA
+343 GSSELATSADQLA
-356 KRTEQQAAALEQ
+356 RRTEQQAAALEQ

-381 ASSQRAENAGKLV
+381 TSSQRAENAGQLV

-536 INGAINQMDQATQ
+536 INSAINQMDQTTQ

-557 TNAACQELLTQG
+557 TNAACHELLSQG

-575 AGRFTVGTSAAS
+575 AGRFVVSASTAS
-587 PPKTAQPSI
+587 QPKPVQVA
-596 RQSRPE
+596 RQAR
-602 LRAPEPR
+602 PEPR
-609 AFVQRHAGNAAVAA
+609 AFAQRHTGNAAVAA

>member
-36 YETKA
+36 YETRA

-85 LDLVQFAAFNAEPSA
+85 LDLVQFAAFNTEPTA
-100 VDTWTRDGISGLP
+100 VDTWARDGVSGLP
-113 APADLA
+113 VPADLA

-132 DSGISAGVVTIIA
+132 DGRISAGIVTIIA
-145 PLPLDKSGKATGYVV
+145 PLPLDKSGKATGYII
-160 TNWSVEKIAAE
+160 TNWSVEKIASE
-171 VRQKVLISL
+171 VRRKVLISL
-180 LTQFMITAMA
+180 LTQSAITAMA

-201 VGRPIRIIS
+201 VGRPIRVIS
-210 ERISALQKGDLAS
+210 ERISALQKGDLVS

-243 FRNEA
+243 FRHEA

-263 SFDVER
+263 SLDAER
-269 ARNAS
+269 ARNAL
-274 LTEEANNAQRLVMN
+274 LTEEASNTQRLVMN
-288 ALANELEKL
+288 ALANALEGL

-302 SIHMADLGPE
+302 SIHLADLGPE

-319 FNRMVEAVAAALTE
+319 FNNMVDAVAAALTE
-333 IKTASVAVEG
+333 IKTASVAVET
-343 GSSEIAFSADQLA
+343 GSSELAISADQLA
-356 KRTEQQAAALEQ
+356 RRTEQQAAALEQ

-381 ASSQRAENAGKLV
+381 TSSQRAENAGQLV

-536 INGAINQMDQATQ
+536 INSAINQMDQTTQ

-557 TNAACQELLTQG
+557 TNAACHELLSQG

-575 AGRFTVGTSAAS
+575 AGRFVVGASTASQPKPVQAA
-587 PPKTAQPSI
+587 
-596 RQSRPE
+596 RQARPE
-602 LRAPEPR
+602 SR
-609 AFVQRHAGNAAVAA
+609 AFTRRHAGNAAVAA

>member
-36 YETKA
+36 YETRA

-71 AVREAYSLYRDDPS
+71 AVREAYSLYRDDPT
-85 LDLVQFAAFNAEPSA
+85 LDLVQFAAFNAEPAA
-100 VDTWTRDGISGLP
+100 VDTWARDGVGGLP

-119 KSLSAKP
+119 KSLTAKP

-132 DSGISAGVVTIIA
+132 DGRISAGVVTIIA

-160 TNWSVEKIAAE
+160 TNWSVEKIASE

-180 LTQFMITAMA
+180 LTQSAITAMA

-201 VGRPIRIIS
+201 VGRPIRVIS
-210 ERISALQKGDLAS
+210 ERISALQKGDLVS

-243 FRNEA
+243 FRHEA

-263 SFDVER
+263 SLDAER
-269 ARNAS
+269 ARNAL
-274 LTEEANNAQRLVMN
+274 LTEEASNTQRLVMN
-288 ALANELEKL
+288 ALANALEGL

-302 SIHMADLGPE
+302 SIHLADVGPE

-319 FNRMVEAVAAALTE
+319 FNNMVDAVAAALTE
-333 IKTASVAVEG
+333 IKTASVAVET
-343 GSSEIAFSADQLA
+343 GSSELATSADQLA
-356 KRTEQQAAALEQ
+356 RRTEQQAAALEQ

-381 ASSQRAENAGKLV
+381 TSSQRAENAGQLV

-536 INGAINQMDQATQ
+536 INSAINQMDQTTQ

-557 TNAACQELLTQG
+557 TNAACHELLSQG

-575 AGRFTVGTSAAS
+575 AGRFVVSASTAS
-587 PPKTAQPSI
+587 QPKPVQVA
-596 RQSRPE
+596 RQAR
-602 LRAPEPR
+602 PEPR
-609 AFVQRHAGNAAVAA
+609 AFAQRHTGNAAVAA

>member
-36 YETKA
+36 YETRA

-85 LDLVQFAAFNAEPSA
+85 LDLVQFAAFNAEPAA
-100 VDTWTRDGISGLP
+100 VDIWARDGVSGLP
-113 APADLA
+113 APTDLA

-132 DSGISAGVVTIIA
+132 DGRISAGVVTIIA
-145 PLPLDKSGKATGYVV
+145 PLPLDKSGKATGYIV
-160 TNWSVEKIAAE
+160 TNWSVEKIASE

-180 LTQFMITAMA
+180 LTQSAITAIA

-201 VGRPIRIIS
+201 VGRPIRILS

-243 FRNEA
+243 FRHEA

-263 SFDVER
+263 SLDAER
-269 ARNAS
+269 ARNAL
-274 LTEEANNAQRLVMN
+274 LTEEASNTQRLVMN
-288 ALANELEKL
+288 ALANALEGL

-302 SIHMADLGPE
+302 SIHLADVGPE

-319 FNRMVEAVAAALTE
+319 FNNMVDAVAAALTE
-333 IKTASVAVEG
+333 IKTASVAVET
-343 GSSEIAFSADQLA
+343 GSSELATSADQLA
-356 KRTEQQAAALEQ
+356 RRTEQQAAALEQ

-381 ASSQRAENAGKLV
+381 TSSQRAENAGQLV

-536 INGAINQMDQATQ
+536 INSAINQMDQTTQ

-557 TNAACQELLTQG
+557 TNAACHELLSQG

-575 AGRFTVGTSAAS
+575 SGRFVVGGSTASQPKPVQAA
-587 PPKTAQPSI
+587 
-596 RQSRPE
+596 RQAR
-602 LRAPEPR
+602 PEPR
-609 AFVQRHAGNAAVAA
+609 AVMQRHAGNAA

>member
-36 YETKA
+36 YETRA

-85 LDLVQFAAFNAEPSA
+85 LDLVQFAAFNAEPAA
-100 VDTWTRDGISGLP
+100 VDTWARDGVSGLP

-119 KSLSAKP
+119 KSLTAKP

-132 DSGISAGVVTIIA
+132 DGRISAGVVTIIA
-145 PLPLDKSGKATGYVV
+145 PLPLDKSGKATGYIV
-160 TNWSVEKIAAE
+160 TNWSVEKIASE

-180 LTQFMITAMA
+180 LTQSAITAMA

-201 VGRPIRIIS
+201 VGRPIRVIS
-210 ERISALQKGDLAS
+210 ERISALQKGDLVS

-243 FRNEA
+243 FRHEA

-263 SFDVER
+263 SLDAER
-269 ARNAS
+269 ARNAL
-274 LTEEANNAQRLVMN
+274 LTEEASNTQRLVMN
-288 ALANELEKL
+288 ALANALEGL

-302 SIHMADLGPE
+302 SIHLADVGPE

-319 FNRMVEAVAAALTE
+319 FNNMVDAVAAALTE
-333 IKTASVAVEG
+333 IKTASVAVET
-343 GSSEIAFSADQLA
+343 GSSELATSADQLA
-356 KRTEQQAAALEQ
+356 RRTEQQAAALEQ

-381 ASSQRAENAGKLV
+381 TSSQRAENAGQLV

-536 INGAINQMDQATQ
+536 INSAINQMDQTTQ

-557 TNAACQELLTQG
+557 TNAACHELLSQG
-569 RLLQDS
+569 RLLQDA
-575 AGRFTVGTSAAS
+575 AGRFVVGASTASQPKPVQAA
-587 PPKTAQPSI
+587 
-596 RQSRPE
+596 RQAR
-602 LRAPEPR
+602 PEPR
-609 AFVQRHAGNAAVAA
+609 AFAQRHAGNAAVAA

>member
-36 YETKA
+36 YETRA

-85 LDLVQFAAFNAEPSA
+85 LDLVQFAAFNAEPAA
-100 VDTWTRDGISGLP
+100 VDTWARDGVSSLP

-119 KSLSAKP
+119 KSLTAKP

-132 DSGISAGVVTIIA
+132 DGRISAGVVTIIA
-145 PLPLDKSGKATGYVV
+145 PLPLDKSGKATGYIV
-160 TNWSVEKIAAE
+160 TNWSVEKIASE

-180 LTQFMITAMA
+180 LTQSAITAMA

-201 VGRPIRIIS
+201 VGRPIRVIS
-210 ERISALQKGDLAS
+210 ERISALQKGDLVS

-243 FRNEA
+243 FRHEA

-263 SFDVER
+263 SLDAER
-269 ARNAS
+269 ARNAL
-274 LTEEANNAQRLVMN
+274 LTEEASNTQRLVMN
-288 ALANELEKL
+288 ALANALEGL

-302 SIHMADLGPE
+302 SIHLADVGPE

-319 FNRMVEAVAAALTE
+319 FNNMVDAVAAALTE
-333 IKTASVAVEG
+333 IKTASVAVET
-343 GSSEIAFSADQLA
+343 GSSELATSADQLA
-356 KRTEQQAAALEQ
+356 RRTEQQAAALEQ

-381 ASSQRAENAGKLV
+381 TSSQRAENAGQLV

-536 INGAINQMDQATQ
+536 INSAINQMDQTTQ

-557 TNAACQELLTQG
+557 TNAACHELLSQG

-575 AGRFTVGTSAAS
+575 AGRFVVGASTASQPKPVQAA
-587 PPKTAQPSI
+587 
-596 RQSRPE
+596 RQAR
-602 LRAPEPR
+602 PEPR
-609 AFVQRHAGNAAVAA
+609 AFAQRHAGSAAVAA

>member
-36 YETKA
+36 YETRA

-85 LDLVQFAAFNAEPSA
+85 LDLVQFAAFNAEPAA
-100 VDTWTRDGISGLP
+100 VDTWARDGVSGLP
-113 APADLA
+113 APAYLA
-119 KSLSAKP
+119 KSLTAKP

-132 DSGISAGVVTIIA
+132 DGRISAGVVTIIA
-145 PLPLDKSGKATGYVV
+145 PLPLDKSGKATGYIV
-160 TNWSVEKIAAE
+160 TNWSVEKIASE

-180 LTQFMITAMA
+180 LTQSAITAMA

-201 VGRPIRIIS
+201 VGRPIRVIS
-210 ERISALQKGDLAS
+210 ERISALQKGDLVS

-243 FRNEA
+243 FRHEA

-263 SFDVER
+263 SLDAER
-269 ARNAS
+269 ARNAL
-274 LTEEANNAQRLVMN
+274 LTEEASNTQRLVMN
-288 ALANELEKL
+288 ALANALEGL

-302 SIHMADLGPE
+302 SIHLADVGPE

-319 FNRMVEAVAAALTE
+319 FNNMVDAVAAALTE
-333 IKTASVAVEG
+333 IKTASVAVET
-343 GSSEIAFSADQLA
+343 GSSELATSADQLA
-356 KRTEQQAAALEQ
+356 RRTEQQAAALEQ

-381 ASSQRAENAGKLV
+381 TSSQRAENAGQLV

-491 VAAGVGLVNETGD
+491 VAAGVGLVNQTGD

-536 INGAINQMDQATQ
+536 INGAINQMDQTTQ

-557 TNAACQELLTQG
+557 TNAACHELLSQG
-569 RLLQDS
+569 RLLQGS
-575 AGRFTVGTSAAS
+575 AGRFIVGASTASQPKPVQAA
-587 PPKTAQPSI
+587 
-596 RQSRPE
+596 RQAR
-602 LRAPEPR
+602 PEPR
-609 AFVQRHAGNAAVAA
+609 AFAQRHAGNAAVAA

>member
-1 MFQFL
+1 MFHFL
-6 KTMPLTAKLAA
+6 KTMPLTAKLSA

-27 SAFATYTWM
+27 SAFAAYTWM
-36 YETKA
+36 HETQA
-41 LIDGAKAN
+41 LIDSAKTN
-49 WSKDAEQFA
+49 WSKDVEQFA
-58 SLAAGGVKWGKAN
+58 SVAAGGVKWGKAN

-85 LDLVQFAAFNAEPSA
+85 LDLVQFAAFNADLAA
-100 VDTWTRDGISGLP
+100 VDTWTRDGIGGLP
-113 APADLA
+113 ATDDLK

-132 DSGISAGVVTIIA
+132 DGGVSAGVVTIIA
-145 PLPLDKSGKATGYVV
+145 PLPLDKSGKATGYIV

-171 VRQKVLISL
+171 VQQKVFVSLI
-180 LTQFMITAMA
+180 TQSVITTMA
-190 VVAFLLAMRSL
+190 VIAFLLAMRSL
-201 VGRPIRIIS
+201 VGRPLRILS
-210 ERISALQKGDLAS
+210 GRISALQKGDLAS

-243 FRNEA
+243 FREEA
-248 IAKVEREQAAAEQSA
+248 IVKVERERAAAEQSA
-263 SFDVER
+263 SLDAER

-274 LTEEANNAQRLVMN
+274 LTEESSNTQRLVMN
-288 ALANELEKL
+288 TLANALERL

-302 SIHMADLGPE
+302 STRLADLGPE

-343 GSSEIAFSADQLA
+343 GSSELASSADQLA
-356 KRTEQQAAALEQ
+356 KRTEQQAAALEE

-381 ASSQRAENAGKLV
+381 TSSQRAESAGQLV

-478 KEIKNLINVSGQE
+478 KEIKNLINVSGDE
-491 VAAGVGLVNETGD
+491 VAAGVGLVNQTGD

-575 AGRFTVGTSAAS
+575 AGRFTVGASAAGQ
-587 PPKTAQPSI
+587 PRPAQPV
-596 RQSRPE
+596 RQPR
-602 LRAPEPR
+602 PEPR
-609 AFVQRHAGNAAVAA
+609 SFTQRHAGNAAVAA
-623 APGAWEE
+623 SPGAWEE

>member
-1 MFQFL
+1 MFHFL

-36 YETKA
+36 YETRA

-85 LDLVQFAAFNAEPSA
+85 LDLVQFAAFNAEPAA
-100 VDTWTRDGISGLP
+100 VDTWARDGVSGLP

-119 KSLSAKP
+119 KSLTAKP

-132 DSGISAGVVTIIA
+132 DGRISAGVVTIIA
-145 PLPLDKSGKATGYVV
+145 PLPLDKSGKATGYIV
-160 TNWSVEKIAAE
+160 TNWSVEKIASE

-180 LTQFMITAMA
+180 LTQSAITAMA

-201 VGRPIRIIS
+201 VGRPIRVIS
-210 ERISALQKGDLAS
+210 ERISALQKGDLVS

-243 FRNEA
+243 FRHEA

-263 SFDVER
+263 SLDAER
-269 ARNAS
+269 ARNAL
-274 LTEEANNAQRLVMN
+274 LTEEASNTQRLVMN
-288 ALANELEKL
+288 ALANALEGL

-302 SIHMADLGPE
+302 SIHLADVGPE

-319 FNRMVEAVAAALTE
+319 FNNMVDAVAAALTE
-333 IKTASVAVEG
+333 IKTASVAVET
-343 GSSEIAFSADQLA
+343 GSSELATSADQLA
-356 KRTEQQAAALEQ
+356 RRTEQQAAALEE

-381 ASSQRAENAGKLV
+381 TSSQRAENAGQLV

-410 AIGAMDRIQT
+410 AIGAMDRIQN

-536 INGAINQMDQATQ
+536 INSAINQMDQTTQ

-557 TNAACQELLTQG
+557 TNAACHELLSQG

-575 AGRFTVGTSAAS
+575 AGRFVVSASTAS
-587 PPKTAQPSI
+587 QPKPVQAA
-596 RQSRPE
+596 RQAR
-602 LRAPEPR
+602 PEPR
-609 AFVQRHAGNAAVAA
+609 AFAQRHTGNAAVAA

>member
-1 MFQFL
+1 
-6 KTMPLTAKLAA
+6 LAV
-17 IIVAVNLCGI
+17 I
-27 SAFATYTWM
+27 
-36 YETKA
+36 
-41 LIDGAKAN
+41 
-49 WSKDAEQFA
+49 
-58 SLAAGGVKWGKAN
+58 
-71 AVREAYSLYRDDPS
+71 
-85 LDLVQFAAFNAEPSA
+85 
-100 VDTWTRDGISGLP
+100 
-113 APADLA
+113 
-119 KSLSAKP
+119 
-126 EKTTID
+126 
-132 DSGISAGVVTIIA
+132 
-145 PLPLDKSGKATGYVV
+145 
-160 TNWSVEKIAAE
+160 
-171 VRQKVLISL
+171 
-180 LTQFMITAMA
+180 
-190 VVAFLLAMRSL
+190 AFLLAMRSL

-223 PVTYRENGDEIGFL
+223 PVTYKENGDEIGFL

-243 FRNEA
+243 FRHEA

-263 SFDVER
+263 SLDAER
-269 ARNAS
+269 ARNA
-274 LTEEANNAQRLVMN
+274 LFTEEASNTQRLVMT
-288 ALANELEKL
+288 ALANALEKL

-302 SIHMADLGPE
+302 SVHLADLGPE

-319 FNRMVEAVAAALTE
+319 FNNMVEAVAAALTE
-333 IKTASVAVEG
+333 IKAASVAVEG
-343 GSSEIAFSADQLA
+343 GSSELASSADQLA
-356 KRTEQQAAALEQ
+356 KRTEQQAASLEQ
-368 TAAALDEVTTTVR
+368 TAAALDEMTTTVR
-381 ASSQRAENAGKLV
+381 TSSQRAENTGKLV

-557 TNAACQELLTQG
+557 TNAACQELLSQG
-569 RLLQDS
+569 RQLQDS
-575 AGRFTVGTSAAS
+575 AGRFVVGAAAAS
-587 PPKTAQPSI
+587 QTKPVQPA

-602 LRAPEPR
+602 PR
-609 AFVQRHAGNAAVAA
+609 AYVQRHAGNAAVAA

>member
-36 YETKA
+36 YETRA

-85 LDLVQFAAFNAEPSA
+85 LDLVQFAAFNAEPAS
-100 VDTWTRDGISGLP
+100 VDTWTRDGINGLP

-119 KSLSAKP
+119 KRLSAKP
-126 EKTTID
+126 EKTTVD
-132 DSGISAGVVTIIA
+132 ASGTSAGVVTIIA
-145 PLPLDKSGKATGYVV
+145 PLPLDKAGKATGYIV
-160 TNWSVEKIAAE
+160 TNWSVEKIASE

-180 LTQFMITAMA
+180 LTQSAITAMA

-201 VGRPIRIIS
+201 VGRPIRVIS
-210 ERISALQKGDLAS
+210 ERISALQKGDLVS

-243 FRNEA
+243 FRHEA

-263 SFDVER
+263 SLDAER
-269 ARNAS
+269 ARNAL
-274 LTEEANNAQRLVMN
+274 LTEEASNTQRLVMN
-288 ALANELEKL
+288 ALANALEGL

-302 SIHMADLGPE
+302 SIHLADVGPE

-319 FNRMVEAVAAALTE
+319 FNNMVDAVAAALTE
-333 IKTASVAVEG
+333 IKTASVAVET
-343 GSSEIAFSADQLA
+343 GSSELATSADQLA
-356 KRTEQQAAALEQ
+356 RRTEQQAAALEQ

-381 ASSQRAENAGKLV
+381 TSSQRAENAGQLV

-478 KEIKNLINVSGQE
+478 KEIKNLINVSGDE
-491 VAAGVGLVNETGD
+491 VAAGVGLVNQTGD

-536 INGAINQMDQATQ
+536 INSAINQMDQTTQ

-557 TNAACQELLTQG
+557 TNAACHELLSQG

-575 AGRFTVGTSAAS
+575 AGRFIVGASAAS
-587 PPKTAQPSI
+587 QPKAVQPT

-602 LRAPEPR
+602 PR
-609 AFVQRHAGNAAVAA
+609 ASVQRHAGNAAVAA

>member
-1 MFQFL
+1 
-6 KTMPLTAKLAA
+6 
-17 IIVAVNLCGI
+17 V
-27 SAFATYTWM
+27 
-36 YETKA
+36 
-41 LIDGAKAN
+41 
-49 WSKDAEQFA
+49 
-58 SLAAGGVKWGKAN
+58 
-71 AVREAYSLYRDDPS
+71 
-85 LDLVQFAAFNAEPSA
+85 
-100 VDTWTRDGISGLP
+100 
-113 APADLA
+113 
-119 KSLSAKP
+119 
-126 EKTTID
+126 
-132 DSGISAGVVTIIA
+132 
-145 PLPLDKSGKATGYVV
+145 
-160 TNWSVEKIAAE
+160 
-171 VRQKVLISL
+171 
-180 LTQFMITAMA
+180 
-190 VVAFLLAMRSL
+190 
-201 VGRPIRIIS
+201 IS
-210 ERISALQKGDLAS
+210 ERISALQKGDLVS

-243 FRNEA
+243 FRHEA

-263 SFDVER
+263 SLDAER
-269 ARNAS
+269 ARNAM
-274 LTEEANNAQRLVMN
+274 LTEEASNTQRLVMHALEN
-288 ALANELEKL
+288 ALEQL

-302 SIHMADLGPE
+302 SIHLADVGPE

-319 FNRMVEAVAAALTE
+319 FNNMVDAVAAALTE
-333 IKTASVAVEG
+333 IKTASVAVET
-343 GSSEIAFSADQLA
+343 GSSELATSADQLA
-356 KRTEQQAAALEQ
+356 RRTEQQAAALEQ

-381 ASSQRAENAGKLV
+381 TSSQRAENAGQLV

-536 INGAINQMDQATQ
+536 INSAINQMDQTTQ

-557 TNAACQELLTQG
+557 TNAACHELLSQG

-575 AGRFTVGTSAAS
+575 AGRFVVSASTAS
-587 PPKTAQPSI
+587 QPKPVQAA
-596 RQSRPE
+596 RQAR
-602 LRAPEPR
+602 PEPR
-609 AFVQRHAGNAAVAA
+609 AFAQRHTGNAAVAA

>member
-1 MFQFL
+1 MFHFL
-6 KTMPLTAKLAA
+6 KTLPLTAKLAA

-27 SAFATYTWM
+27 SALATYTWM
-36 YETKA
+36 YETRA

-58 SLAAGGVKWGKAN
+58 SVAAGGVKWGKAN

-85 LDLVQFAAFNAEPSA
+85 LDLVQFAAFNADLAA
-100 VDTWTRDGISGLP
+100 VDTWARDGISGLP
-113 APADLA
+113 AAADLA

-126 EKTTID
+126 EKTTVD
-132 DSGISAGVVTIIA
+132 DSGISVGVVTIIA
-145 PLPLDKSGKATGYVV
+145 PLPLDKAGKITGYVV

-171 VRQKVLISL
+171 VKHKVLISL
-180 LTQFMITAMA
+180 LTQSAITAIA
-190 VVAFLLAMRSL
+190 VAAFLLAMRSL

-210 ERISALQKGDLAS
+210 ERISALQKGDLVS
-223 PVTYRENGDEIGFL
+223 PVTYKENGDEIGFL

-243 FRNEA
+243 FRHEA
-248 IAKVEREQAAAEQSA
+248 IAKVEREQATAEQSA
-263 SFDVER
+263 SLDAER
-269 ARNAS
+269 ARNTL
-274 LTEEANNAQRLVMN
+274 LTEEASNTQRLVMN
-288 ALANELEKL
+288 ALENALEQL

-302 SIHMADLGPE
+302 SIHLADVGPE

-319 FNRMVEAVAAALTE
+319 FNNMVDAVAAALTE
-333 IKTASVAVEG
+333 IKTASVAVET
-343 GSSEIAFSADQLA
+343 GSSELATSADQLA
-356 KRTEQQAAALEQ
+356 RRTEQQAAALEE

-381 ASSQRAENAGKLV
+381 TSSQRAEDAGQLV

-478 KEIKNLINVSGQE
+478 KEIKNLINVSSQE
-491 VAAGVGLVNETGD
+491 VSVGVGLVNQTGD

-523 VQSYREQ
+523 VHSYREQ

-536 INGAINQMDQATQ
+536 INGAINQMDQTTQ

-557 TNAACQELLTQG
+557 TNAACHELLSQG

-575 AGRFTVGTSAAS
+575 AGRFTVAASAMSQPKPAQPARQPRAEHRPEQRTFLQRRAGNTAVAAS
-587 PPKTAQPSI
+587 PD
-596 RQSRPE
+596 
-602 LRAPEPR
+602 
-609 AFVQRHAGNAAVAA
+609 
-623 APGAWEE
+623 AWEE